1 MDERSKH
8 QTMDSITLNEEQ
20 TRACN
25 AVAEGH
31 NLFLTGPAGTGK
43 SLTISKI
50 IERAQEL
57 GKQVYVTA
65 STGVAASLLGTAMG
79 CSGVRTFH
87 SWAGI
92 GLGKYA
98 PSSHAKFIMRNERAR
113 ERIQGTDL
121 LILDEVSMMDFD
133 YMSKVN
139 DVLQI
144 VRKSNQVFGG
154 IQVVLAGDF
163 YQLPPTQKGRKEPY
177 YLFESQLW
185 ADLIE
190 KTVILKKVYRQSKQ
204 EFVNL
209 LMNLRDCRIDQSVH
223 EIMDKLQKNRL
234 KIENGIKPTMLF
246 CRNMNVDAVNMAEL
260 KRIDRPMYSFKSQE
274 KYKSESEKKEH
285 KDSFSF
291 IDELK
296 LKVDAQVMCLINMA
310 PELGIVNG
318 SRGVVTHIHS
328 KEHPNECRQE
338 DIDLGAEEYVEVR
351 FLNGYVHRFTREKQE
366 ATNQVGEVVASK
378 TQYPFKLS
386 WALTIHKSQGATID
400 LLDVDLSGCF
410 APGQAYVAISRG
422 TSLDTL
428 RVRNFSKRAVITSP
442 KVVHFHEQIQIM
454 DRKRKR
460 DDFDTPI
467 EKKQKV

>member
-1 MDERSKH
+1 
-8 QTMDSITLNEEQ
+8 MDSIQLNEEQ

-50 IERAQEL
+50 IEEAESW

-98 PSSHAKFIMRNERAR
+98 PSVHAKFIMRNERSR

-139 DVLQI
+139 DMLQI
-144 VRKSNQVFGG
+144 VRRSNQVFGG

-209 LMNLRDCRIDQSVH
+209 LMNLRDSRIDQSVYNV
-223 EIMDKLQKNRL
+223 MDRLQKNRL
-234 KIENGIKPTMLF
+234 KVENGIKPTMLF

-260 KRIDRPMYSFKSQE
+260 KRIDNSLYTFKAHE
-274 KYKSESEKKEH
+274 KYKSEAEKKEH

-296 LKVDAQVMCLINMA
+296 LKVGAQVMCLINMA

-328 KEHPNECRQE
+328 MEHPGEQKQE
-338 DIDLGAEEYVEVR
+338 DEMAEEYVEVR
-351 FLNGYVHRFTREKQE
+351 FLNGYVHKFSREKQE
-366 ATNQVGEVVASK
+366 ATSQVGEVVASK
-378 TQYPFKLS
+378 TQFPFKLS

-400 LLDVDLSGCF
+400 LLDVDLAGCF

-428 RVRNFSKRAVITSP
+428 RVRNFSKRAVITSQ
-442 KVVHFHEQIQIM
+442 KVVEFHEKLQIM
-454 DRKRKR
+454 DRKRNR
-460 DDFDTPI
+460 DDFDVPI

>member
-1 MDERSKH
+1 
-8 QTMDSITLNEEQ
+8 MDSIQLNEEQ

-50 IERAQEL
+50 IEEAESW

-98 PSSHAKFIMRNERAR
+98 PSVHAKFIMRNERSR

-144 VRKSNQVFGG
+144 VRRSNQVFGG

-209 LMNLRDCRIDQSVH
+209 LMNLRDSRIDQSVYNV
-223 EIMDKLQKNRL
+223 MDRLQKNRL

-260 KRIDRPMYSFKSQE
+260 KRIDNSLYTFKAHE
-274 KYKSESEKKEH
+274 KYKSETEKKEH

-296 LKVDAQVMCLINMA
+296 LKVGAQVMCLINMA
-310 PELGIVNG
+310 PEFGIVNG

-328 KEHPNECRQE
+328 MEHPGEQKQE
-338 DIDLGAEEYVEVR
+338 DEMAEEYVEVR
-351 FLNGYVHRFTREKQE
+351 FLNGYVHKFSREKQE
-366 ATNQVGEVVASK
+366 ATSQVGEVVASK
-378 TQYPFKLS
+378 TQFPFKLS

-400 LLDVDLSGCF
+400 LLDVDLAGCF

-428 RVRNFSKRAVITSP
+428 RVRNFNKRAVITSP
-442 KVVHFHEQIQIM
+442 KVVEFHEKLQIM
-454 DRKRKR
+454 DRKRNR
-460 DDFDTPI
+460 DDFDVPI

>member
-1 MDERSKH
+1 
-8 QTMDSITLNEEQ
+8 MDSIKLNDEQ
-20 TRACN
+20 LRACN

-50 IERAQEL
+50 IDRAEAS
-57 GKQVYVTA
+57 GKTVYVTA

-79 CSGVRTFH
+79 CPGARTFH

-98 PSSHAKFIMRNERAR
+98 PSTHAKFIMRNERAR
-113 ERIQGTDL
+113 ERITDTDL

-144 VRKSNQVFGG
+144 VRRSNQIFGG
-154 IQVVLAGDF
+154 IQMILAGDF
-163 YQLPPTQKGRKEPY
+163 YQLPPTQKGHREPY

-185 ADLIE
+185 ADTIE

-204 EFVNL
+204 EFVDL
-209 LMNLRDCRIDQSVH
+209 LMNLRDCRINQDVCARMEQ
-223 EIMDKLQKNRL
+223 LGKNRL
-234 KIENGIKPTMLF
+234 KVENGIKPTMLF
-246 CRNMNVDAVNMAEL
+246 CRNMNVDAVNNAEL
-260 KRIDRPMYSFKSQE
+260 TRIHNTLYTFKSEE
-274 KYKSESEKKEH
+274 KYKTDVDKKEY

-291 IDELK
+291 IDDLK
-296 LKVDAQVMCLINMA
+296 LKVGAQVMCLINMA
-310 PELGIVNG
+310 PQLGIVNG

-328 KEHPNECRQE
+328 KEHPGENKQG
-338 DIDLGAEEYVEVR
+338 DIDLLSEEYVEVR
-351 FLNGYVHRFTREKQE
+351 FLNGYTHRFTREKQE
-366 ATNQVGEVVASK
+366 ASNQVGEVVASK
-378 TQYPFKLS
+378 KQYPIKLS

-400 LLDVDLSGCF
+400 LLDVDLAGCF

-428 RVRNFSKRAVITSP
+428 RVRNFSKRSVITSP
-442 KVVHFHEQIQIM
+442 KVVAFYEAIENM

-460 DDFDTPI
+460 DDFDVPI
-467 EKKQKV
+467 EKKQKP

>member
-1 MDERSKH
+1 
-8 QTMDSITLNEEQ
+8 MDSIKLNEEQ
-20 TRACN
+20 LRACN

-50 IERAQEL
+50 IERAEAS
-57 GKQVYVTA
+57 GKTVYVTA

-79 CSGVRTFH
+79 CPGVRTFH
-87 SWAGI
+87 SWAAI

-98 PSSHAKFIMRNERAR
+98 PSAHAKFIMRNERAR

-139 DVLQI
+139 DVMQI
-144 VRKSNQVFGG
+144 VRRSNQIFGG
-154 IQVVLAGDF
+154 IQVVFAGDF
-163 YQLPPTQKGRKEPY
+163 YQLPPTQKGRMEPY

-190 KTVILKKVYRQSKQ
+190 KTVILKQVYRQSKQ

-209 LMNLRDCRIDQSVH
+209 LMNLRDSRIDQSVH
-223 EIMDKLQKNRL
+223 DTMDMLGKNRL
-234 KIENGIKPTMLF
+234 KVENGIKPTMLF
-246 CRNMNVDAVNMAEL
+246 CRNMNVDAVNMMEL
-260 KRIDRPMYSFKSQE
+260 KRIDETLFTFKSEE
-274 KYKSESEKKEH
+274 KYKSEVEKKEH

-291 IDELK
+291 VDDLK
-296 LKVDAQVMCLINMA
+296 LKVGAQVMCLINMD

-328 KEHPNECRQE
+328 KEHPQE
-338 DIDLGAEEYVEVR
+338 YRDDEDVGVEEYVEVR
-351 FLNGYVHRFTREKQE
+351 FLTGYTHRFTREKQE
-366 ATNQVGEVVASK
+366 ATSQVGEVVASK

-400 LLDVDLSGCF
+400 LLDVDLAGCF

-442 KVVHFHEQIQIM
+442 KVVAFHDTIESM

-460 DDFDTPI
+460 DDFDGPI
-467 EKKQKV
+467 EKKQKTKIQKSFEY